1 MSHEHVYETA
11 LRWQGSTGA
20 GYEAYDRAHE
30 IALPPGEGRL
40 DASSDQ
46 AFRGDPGRTNPEQ
59 LFLAAASSCQM
70 LSFLAIAARSG
81 VDVLA
86 YKDRATAVMPED
98 RRPVWITAITLRP
111 RIVVA
116 AGTNLDRVRRIVE
129 KGHEECYIANSV
141 RTEITIEP
149 VIEVAETVTPPR

>member
-1 MSHEHVYETA
+1 MSREHVYETT
-11 LRWQGSTGA
+11 LRWEGSTGV

-30 IALPPGEGRL
+30 IALPPGDDRL
-40 DASSDQ
+40 AVSADQ
-46 AFRGDPGRTNPEQ
+46 AFRGDPRRTNPEQ

-86 YKDRATAVMPED
+86 YEDRATAVMPED

-116 AGTNLDRVRRIVE
+116 AGTDLGRVRRMID
-129 KGHEECYIANSV
+129 KGHEECYVANSV

-149 VIEVAETVTPPR
+149 EIVVAG